1 MFELS
6 VLAIQYFVMHTTC
19 ITVQT
24 ILHPILGLEPTNH
37 PPPHSYGGRNCL
49 LFEPKLIDARVIF
62 IHPKIVDLPT
72 NLNHNKP
79 IKSSKLKEKE
89 RTCLNLH
96 KTLRKAS

>member
-1 MFELS
+1 MAGGTACYLS
-6 VLAIQYFVMHTTC
+6 Q
-19 ITVQT
+19 
-24 ILHPILGLEPTNH
+24 
-37 PPPHSYGGRNCL
+37 SL
-49 LFEPKLIDARVIF
+49 LTQESNIF
-62 IHPKIVDLPT
+62 IHPKCFDLAT